1 MFVEIDDY
9 TTPRRELKASKV
21 IERSNNV
28 FLRFNDL
35 LLVNVHSQ
43 YNALD
48 TLSLQHRR
56 IVMRVKLI
64 LDCSFVR
71 CV

>member
-35 LLVNVHSQ
+35 SLVCFC
-43 YNALD
+43 L
-48 TLSLQHRR
+48 
-56 IVMRVKLI
+56 
-64 LDCSFVR
+64 
-71 CV
+71 